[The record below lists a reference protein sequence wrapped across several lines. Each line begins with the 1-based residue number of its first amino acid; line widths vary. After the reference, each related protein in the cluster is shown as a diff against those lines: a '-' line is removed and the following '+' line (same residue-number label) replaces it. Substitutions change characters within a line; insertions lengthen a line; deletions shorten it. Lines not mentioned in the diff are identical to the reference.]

1 MPKKHN
7 KKALSDALDELAK
20 LYPPDG
26 ELIMSTCPEDFVV
39 MVIKDIKQLRD
50 VVCNAR

>member
-7 KKALSDALDELAK
+7 RKALSDALDELAK
-20 LYPPDG
+20 LYPDG
-26 ELIMSTCPEDFVV
+26 ELIMSTCPEDFVA

-50 VVCNAR
+50 VVGNEK